1 MLKVAHSLVLLT
13 LAYPLCAQRY
23 GFQYYGREQ
32 GLLNVTPQCLL
43 QDRTGYLWAGT
54 QNGLFRYNGARFT
67 QFNVGDG
74 LPSMFINAVHETRDG
89 VLWVG
94 TSGGLARRIE
104 SKGKVRFERVVMITA
119 APEDVRQNS
128 IASDSNGRLFV
139 GTGSGLAVGTPH
151 GASFAFLLYP
161 ASRSIPAVAGVY
173 VDNSDRVWYWCGSRV
188 CRFVDG
194 KAVPAGQ
201 DLDASPNIS
210 ASLLMDRDGNLWAR
224 SSDSMFVLRKG
235 AARFVR
241 DDRDLPSSNSY
252 SSVYL
257 DRENT
262 LLVPTDLGL
271 ARRNKDRWELIGKNQ
286 GLVTSATST
295 VLQDREGSIWIGCA
309 GSGLARWKGYRQW
322 ESWTDRD
329 GLGND
334 NIWAITRD
342 TAGQLW
348 AGNDIGLFRERTS
361 GNGDSAAWEEFK
373 LGRQHRTLDSI
384 AGDSD
389 GTLWVGSSSGL
400 LARVTP
406 SSRTVRV
413 YSAADGLENQDVF
426 QVLIDSS
433 RTLWVSTR
441 GGLFK
446 ADLTVRPFHFSQIDL
461 PDTGE
466 APGVRL
472 LLDHKKQLWVGGR
485 GFLLRL
491 SKSGEWHKFTT
502 RDGVKPIP
510 IRRLAETPDGVIW
523 VGYFGTSIARLMT
536 TGDRLVVEDL
546 SVRAT
551 GRPPLNTA
559 LGTDSQGRL
568 WLTTDDGVDFLDG
581 TSWRHYGS
589 PEGLISDDCNGN
601 AFFGDA
607 DGSVWIGTSSG
618 LSHFRLPAVEVSQ
631 VPQVIIDGYR
641 LGSRE
646 HAPGE
651 TAVAP
656 ADARVFTVSFNA
668 LTFLNPSAV
677 LFRYRL
683 KGLDENWAEGPQR
696 EIQYPGLP
704 GGGYTFEVTAKGP
717 SGAWT
722 PSVARVSF
730 SVEPPWWQSWLFRI
744 ACAVALLSFGGSFW
758 MWRIRTI
765 LRVQRGLEM
774 AVQER
779 TEQFLRERQRV
790 VEEKKTVEAKNQE
803 IERLLHESQRA
814 VQFKSQFLANMSHEI
829 RTPMN
834 GIIGLTEL
842 TLDTKLSAEQRTN
855 LDMVCSSAKSLLSVI
870 NDVLDF
876 SKVEAG
882 KLDLEE
888 IEFNLR
894 EHLNGIIGM
903 LNYRAREKSLLL
915 TCRID
920 SSVPDRLVGDP
931 GRVRQIL
938 INLLGN
944 AIKFTQRGE
953 VSLYV
958 SEPRFAN
965 QPQSGQL
972 ALLHFEVRDS
982 GIGIPKE
989 QLTLILQPFRQ
1000 GDESINR
1007 KYGGTGLGLA
1017 ISLQLVE
1024 LMNGRLWVE
1033 SEIGKGSKF
1042 HFTARF
1048 GRAAAQKSLPAPQL
1062 AMVPAPP
1069 LRSMRMLVAEDNKI
1083 NQKLMTTLLERKGH
1097 LVTMA
1102 ETGKEAVDLVEH
1114 HQFDLLLMDMQMPE
1128 MDGLEAARLIR
1139 ESEQGTGRHLHII
1152 AITASAM
1159 VGDKER
1165 CLAAG
1170 MDEYISKPIDANHL
1184 YSVIESLANARPPAA
1199 STAAAAAVP
1208 GVAAS

>member
-1 MLKVAHSLVLLT
+1 MLRVARIVIVLA
-13 LAYPLCAQRY
+13 LALPLCAQRY
-23 GFQYYGREQ
+23 GFQHYGREQ

-43 QDRTGYLWAGT
+43 QDRAGYLWVGT
-54 QNGLFRYNGARFT
+54 QNGLFRYDGARFT
-67 QFNVGDG
+67 QFNVDDG

-94 TSGGLARRIE
+94 TSAGLARRIE
-104 SKGKVRFERVVMITA
+104 GKGKVRFERVVMTA
-119 APEDVRQNS
+119 ATPESVRQNS

-139 GTGSGLAVGTPH
+139 GTASGLAAGVPH
-151 GASFAFLLYP
+151 GASFTFQLYP
-161 ASRSIPAVAGVY
+161 VSKLNPAVAGVY
-173 VDNSDRVWYWCGSRV
+173 VDNSDRVWYWCGSRI

-194 KAVPAGQ
+194 KTVPAGQ
-201 DLDASPNIS
+201 ELDLSPNIS
-210 ASLLMDRDGNLWAR
+210 SSLLMDREGNLWAR
-224 SSDSMFVLRKG
+224 SSDNMFVLRKG
-235 AARFVR
+235 AARFVE
-241 DDRDLPSSNSY
+241 DDKDLPSSNSY
-252 SSVYL
+252 SSMYL

-271 ARRNKDRWELIGKNQ
+271 ARRNKDRWEIIGKSQ
-286 GLVTSATST
+286 GLATSATTT

-309 GSGLARWKGYRQW
+309 GAGLARWKGYRQW

-334 NIWAITRD
+334 NVWAITRD
-342 TAGQLW
+342 SAGQMW
-348 AGNDIGLFRERTS
+348 AGNDVGLFRMRPSRRGE
-361 GNGDSAAWEEFK
+361 DPDWEEFK
-373 LGRQHRTLDSI
+373 LGRSRRTIDNIL
-384 AGDSD
+384 ADSD

-400 LARVTP
+400 LAHVTP
-406 SSRTVRV
+406 SSRAVRG
-413 YSAADGLENQDVF
+413 YGAAEGLENQDVF
-426 QVLIDSS
+426 QLVIDSE
-433 RTLWVSTR
+433 RILWASTR

-446 ADLTVRPFHFSQIDL
+446 ADLTVRPLRFSPVEL
-461 PDTGE
+461 PPTGE
-466 APGVRL
+466 PSGVRL

-491 SKSGEWHKFTT
+491 SHGEWHKFTAQ
-502 RDGVKPIP
+502 DGLKPLP

-523 VGYFGTSIARLMT
+523 IGYFGTNIARLMA
-536 TGDRLVVEDL
+536 TGDRLVVEDV
-546 SVRAT
+546 SVRSN

-559 LGTDSQGRL
+559 LGTDSQGHL
-568 WLTTDDGVDFLDG
+568 WLTTDDGIDFLDG
-581 TSWRHYGS
+581 AAWQHYGS
-589 PEGLISDDCNGN
+589 PDGLISDDCNGN
-601 AFFGDA
+601 AFFGDG

-631 VPQVIIDGYR
+631 IPQVIIDGYR

-651 TAVAP
+651 TAAAP
-656 ADARVFTVSFNA
+656 SDARVFTVSFNA
-668 LTFLNPSAV
+668 LTFLNPSSV

-704 GGGYTFEVTAKGP
+704 GGSYTFEVTARSP
-717 SGAWT
+717 SGVWS
-722 PSVARVSF
+722 PKVARVSF

-744 ACAVALLSFGGSFW
+744 ACAVAFLSLAGSFW
-758 MWRIRTI
+758 MWRLRTI

-790 VEEKKTVEAKNQE
+790 VDEKKTVEAKNQE

-814 VQFKSQFLANMSHEI
+814 VQFKGQFLANMSHEI

-842 TLDTKLSAEQRTN
+842 TLDTKLTPEQRTN
-855 LDMVCSSAKSLLSVI
+855 LDMVCSAAKSLLSVI

-882 KLDLEE
+882 KLDLEA

-903 LNYRAREKSLLL
+903 LSYRAREKGLLL

-920 SSVPDRLVGDP
+920 SSVPDRLVGDS

-953 VSLYV
+953 VSLHV

-989 QLTLILQPFRQ
+989 QLTVILQPFRQ

-1033 SEIGKGSKF
+1033 SEVGKGSKF

-1048 GRAAAQKSLPAPQL
+1048 GRAAAAQKSLAGPQL
-1062 AMVPAPP
+1062 AVVPAMPA
-1069 LRSMRMLVAEDNKI
+1069 RSMRMLVAEDNKI

-1097 LVTMA
+1097 LVTLA

-1114 HQFDLLLMDMQMPE
+1114 QQFDLLLMDMQMPE

-1139 ESEQGTGRHLHII
+1139 QREQETGRHLHII

-1184 YSVIESLANARPPAA
+1184 YSVIESLANALPPAA
-1199 STAAAAAVP
+1199 STAAAAATP